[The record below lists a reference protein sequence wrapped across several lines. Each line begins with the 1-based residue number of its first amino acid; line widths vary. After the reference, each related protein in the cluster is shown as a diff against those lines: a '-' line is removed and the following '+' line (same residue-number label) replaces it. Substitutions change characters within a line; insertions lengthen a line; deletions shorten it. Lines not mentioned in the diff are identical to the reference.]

1 MYTIDF
7 ASTNT
12 SIRNLSLNELVFELS
27 EHYARVGVDL
37 HLIFISNS
45 ETHELYEVINN
56 EQLNFNHMFYSEK
69 LGKEYNILDLVNL
82 LPYI

>member
-7 ASTNT
+7 TSTNT

-37 HLIFISNS
+37 YLIFISDS
-45 ETHELYEVINN
+45 ETHELYEVISN
-56 EQLNFNHMFYSEK
+56 EQLNFNRMFYSEK